1 MLPDCLAGQVGVS
14 FPVLF
19 NSKPFFSLL
28 SGSIK
33 NYMLIKYRRVSEQEV
48 GAKGPG
54 LALVDSSI
62 WGGES
67 TPLDLDLKN
76 SAERSGHRWHLDH

>member
-1 MLPDCLAGQVGVS
+1 MYKVIVIVLPDCLAGQVGVS

-54 LALVDSSI
+54 PALANCSI
-62 WGGES
+62 WVGES
-67 TPLDLDLKN
+67 TPVDLDL
-76 SAERSGHRWHLDH
+76 

>member
-1 MLPDCLAGQVGVS
+1 MS
-14 FPVLF
+14 
-19 NSKPFFSLL
+19 
-28 SGSIK
+28 
-33 NYMLIKYRRVSEQEV
+33 RVSEQEV

-54 LALVDSSI
+54 LTLVDSSI